1 MAYSFGEVTKNYQE
15 EIRMKRMMTALVAVV
30 AAFGLATAGA
40 QDKKTRISI
49 GTGGTGGV
57 YYPLGGGLAAVLSK
71 YVPGVDATAEVTA
84 GSIANLQL
92 IDAGKSEMAFTMAD
106 SAWDAYQGLDKFS
119 GKKVALRTLAVFYP
133 NRMHVATVEGTGI
146 NRFAD
151 LKGKRVST
159 GAPASGTEVMSLR
172 LIEAMG
178 LDPNKDM
185 TRERLS
191 VAESVNAL
199 KDGKIDALFW
209 VGGVPTAA
217 ISDLASTPGKKIKLI
232 DHGDGAENMRKKVG
246 PIYVKNRILAN
257 AYPGQTVDTTN
268 VDVWNLLVVP
278 ENADEQL
285 IYNITRTLFEK
296 KDELVKV
303 HKDASFLDL
312 QNQTSGA
319 SPIPFHPG
327 AIRYFKEKGLR
338 F

>member
-1 MAYSFGEVTKNYQE
+1 
-15 EIRMKRMMTALVAVV
+15 
-30 AAFGLATAGA
+30 
-40 QDKKTRISI
+40 
-49 GTGGTGGV
+49 
-57 YYPLGGGLAAVLSK
+57 
-71 YVPGVDATAEVTA
+71 
-84 GSIANLQL
+84 
-92 IDAGKSEMAFTMAD
+92 
-106 SAWDAYQGLDKFS
+106 
-119 GKKVALRTLAVFYP
+119 
-133 NRMHVATVEGTGI
+133 
-146 NRFAD
+146 
-151 LKGKRVST
+151 
-159 GAPASGTEVMSLR
+159 
-172 LIEAMG
+172 
-178 LDPNKDM
+178 
-185 TRERLS
+185 
-191 VAESVNAL
+191 VNAL

-232 DHGDGAENMRKKVG
+232 DHGDGADNMRKKVG

-278 ENADEQL
+278 DNADEQL
-285 IYNITRTLFEK
+285 VYNITKTMFDK

-327 AIRYFKEKGLR
+327 AIRYFKEKGLK

>member
-1 MAYSFGEVTKNYQE
+1 
-15 EIRMKRMMTALVAVV
+15 MKRYTAALVAVI

-40 QDKKTRISI
+40 QDKKNRISI

-57 YYPLGGGLAAVLSK
+57 YYPLGGGLASVLSK
-71 YVPGVDATAEVTA
+71 FVPGVDATAEVTA

-92 IDAGKSEMAFTMAD
+92 IDGGKSEMGFTMAD

-119 GKKVALRTLAVFYP
+119 AKKVALRTLVVFYP
-133 NRMHVATVEGTGI
+133 NRMHVVTVEGTGI
-146 NRFAD
+146 NKFSD

-217 ISDLASTPGKKIKLI
+217 ISDLASTPGKKIKMI
-232 DHGDGAENMRKKVG
+232 DHGDGADGMRKKTG
-246 PIYVKNRILAN
+246 PIYVKNKILAN
-257 AYPGQTVDTTN
+257 AYPGAVESTN
-268 VDVWNLLVVP
+268 VDVWNLIVVP
-278 ENADEQL
+278 EKADEQL
-285 IYNITRTLFEK
+285 VYNITKTMFEK

-327 AIRYFKEKGLR
+327 ALRYFKEKGLK

>member
-1 MAYSFGEVTKNYQE
+1 MNRVMA
-15 EIRMKRMMTALVAVV
+15 ALVAAV
-30 AAFGLATAGA
+30 AAFALATAGA
-40 QDKKTRISI
+40 QDNKTRISI

-57 YYPLGGGLAAVLSK
+57 YYPLGGGLAAILSK

-92 IDAGKSEMAFTMAD
+92 IDGGKSEMGFTMAD
-106 SAWDAYQGLDKFS
+106 AAWDAYNGLEKFS

-133 NRMHVATVEGTGI
+133 NRMHVVTVEGTGI
-146 NRFAD
+146 NKFAD

-159 GAPASGTEVMSLR
+159 GAPASGTEVMSMR
-172 LIEAMG
+172 LIEAHG

-199 KDGKIDALFW
+199 KDGKIDALMW
-209 VGGVPTAA
+209 VGGVPTPS
-217 ISDLASTPGKKIKLI
+217 ITDLAATPGKKIKLI
-232 DHGDGAENMRKKVG
+232 DHGAGAENMRKKYG
-246 PIYVKNRILAN
+246 PIYVQNKILAN
-257 AYPGQTVDTTN
+257 AYPGQATDTTN

-278 ENADEQL
+278 EKADEQL
-285 IYNITRTLFEK
+285 VYNITKTLFEK
-296 KDELVKV
+296 KDELVRV

-312 QNQTSGA
+312 NNQTTGA
-319 SPIPFHPG
+319 SPLPFHPG
-327 AIRYFKEKGLR
+327 AVRYFKEKGIK